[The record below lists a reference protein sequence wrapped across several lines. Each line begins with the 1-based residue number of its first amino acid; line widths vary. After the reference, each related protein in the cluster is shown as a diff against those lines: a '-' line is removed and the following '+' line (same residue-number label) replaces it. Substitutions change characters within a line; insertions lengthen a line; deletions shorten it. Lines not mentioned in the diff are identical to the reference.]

1 MQIESLHQ
9 CLEMK
14 PFNIEESKKGAKLI
28 TRNGRS
34 ARIICYDR
42 MTNGKPGVIIALVK
56 GQKGVFES
64 LIYYNKEGQ
73 QIDHIKD
80 LDLLIDD

>member
-1 MQIESLHQ
+1 MNTKYQ
-9 CLEMK
+9 
-14 PFNIEESKKGAKLI
+14 PFDLQKAKEGAILN

-42 MTNGKPGVIIALVK
+42 LTGKWPGKVIALVK
-56 GQKGVFES
+56 GKTNIFEN
-64 LIYYNKEGQ
+64 IVYYTEDGK

-80 LDLLIDD
+80 LDLMIVE

>member
-1 MQIESLHQ
+1 MNTKYQ
-9 CLEMK
+9 
-14 PFNIEESKKGAKLI
+14 PFDLQKAKEGANLY

-42 MTNGKPGVIIALVK
+42 LTGKWPGKIIALVK
-56 GQKGVFES
+56 GKTGVFEN
-64 LIYYNKEGQ
+64 IVYYTEDGK

-80 LDLLIDD
+80 LDLMIVE

>member
-1 MQIESLHQ
+1 MISFEV
-9 CLEMK
+9 EK
-14 PFNIEESKKGAKLI
+14 AKAGAKLI

-42 MTNGKPGVIIALVK
+42 LTAKRPGNIIALVK
-56 GQKGVFES
+56 GKSGQFEN
-64 LIYYNKEGQ
+64 IVYYNDDGQ

-80 LDLLIDD
+80 LDLMIDGEESET